1 MLFSYIPSL
10 DFELASRTETIFHGT
25 DQKAQVIKSH
35 IKTIIPP
42 MVKINVIIPNT
53 HHVLWLQDWKWHKDT
68 QWNSWRC
75 FTCTYI
81 CHFLIPSLDFELAGR
96 TETIFHGTD
105 QKAPANHRFKQ

>member
-42 MVKINVIIPNT
+42 TVKINVIIPNKY
-53 HHVLWLQDWKWHKDT
+53 HVL
-68 QWNSWRC
+68 
-75 FTCTYI
+75 
-81 CHFLIPSLDFELAGR
+81 
-96 TETIFHGTD
+96 
-105 QKAPANHRFKQ
+105 